1 MSDGPLFIT
10 LGAHV
15 LDVHAKYVEEIPEGQ
30 GGALIEEIR
39 ASPAGAAG
47 GTAITMAKLGARVV
61 TVGAIGGDDLGD
73 LLVTMLGRLGVDT
86 GHLAR
91 KDGVQTSASVLPIR
105 PNGDRPA
112 LHVIGANASVT
123 RDDIPWDLIEQADT
137 LHLGGPEF
145 MHELAPEVLMF
156 AREHGVRTSADVLA
170 DGWPELL
177 DMIAPALEQVDW
189 FLPNEDQALKLT
201 GADDVEAAGKALL
214 ERGVRGCAITC
225 GAHGS
230 VIVQGRAD
238 AGAGVSADAAAGEGE
253 SNGDQRAGAAGI
265 DVERVPAFA
274 IEVVDTTGC
283 GDAFSAGFM
292 RGLSL
297 DRAPR
302 DAARLGSA
310 CASLVA
316 QGLGSD
322 AGEFDLA
329 RADDFASDTP
339 AKANGV

>member
-1 MSDGPLFIT
+1 MSDAPLFIA

-15 LDVHAKYVEEIPEGQ
+15 FDVHAKYVEAIPDGQ

-39 ASPAGAAG
+39 VSPAGAAG
-47 GTAITMAKLGARVV
+47 GTAITMAKLGARTV
-61 TVGAIGGDDLGD
+61 TVGAIGTDDIGD
-73 LLVTMLGRLGVDT
+73 LLVTMLGKLGVET
-86 GHLAR
+86 EHLAR
-91 KDGVQTSASVLPIR
+91 KDGVQTSATVLPIR

-112 LHVIGANASVT
+112 LHVIGANASFT
-123 RDDIPWDLIEQADT
+123 REDVPWDLIEQADT

-145 MHELAPEVLMF
+145 MHELAPEILGF

-189 FLPNEDQALKLT
+189 FLPNDDQAMKLT
-201 GADDVEAAGKALL
+201 GADDAEAAGRALV
-214 ERGVRGCAITC
+214 ERGVGGCAITC
-225 GAHGS
+225 GARGS
-230 VIVQGRAD
+230 VVVTND
-238 AGAGVSADAAAGEGE
+238 GA
-253 SNGDQRAGAAGI
+253 
-265 DVERVPAFA
+265 ERVPAFQ
-274 IEVVDTTGC
+274 IDVVDTTGC

-297 DRAPR
+297 GRTPADS
-302 DAARLGSA
+302 ARLGSA

-329 RADDFASDTP
+329 RAEQFAAETP
-339 AKANGV
+339 TKED

>member
-1 MSDGPLFIT
+1 MSDAPLFIT

-15 LDVHAKYVEEIPEGQ
+15 FDVHAKYVEAIPEGQ

-39 ASPAGAAG
+39 VSPAGAAG
-47 GTAITMAKLGARVV
+47 GTAITMAKLGARTV
-61 TVGAIGGDDLGD
+61 TVGALGADDIGD
-73 LLVTMLGRLGVDT
+73 LLVTMLGKLGVETDQ
-86 GHLAR
+86 LAR
-91 KDGVQTSASVLPIR
+91 KEGVQTSATVLPIR

-112 LHVIGANASVT
+112 LHVIGANASFT
-123 RDDIPWDLIEQADT
+123 REDVPWDLIEQADT

-145 MHELAPEVLMF
+145 MHELAPEILGF
-156 AREHGVRTSADVLA
+156 CREHGVRTSADVLA

-189 FLPNEDQALKLT
+189 FLPNEDQAMKLT
-201 GADDVEAAGKALL
+201 GADDVEAGGRALL
-214 ERGVRGCAITC
+214 ERGIGGCAITC
-225 GAHGS
+225 GARGS
-230 VIVQGRAD
+230 VVITSH
-238 AGAGVSADAAAGEGE
+238 GA
-253 SNGDQRAGAAGI
+253 
-265 DVERVPAFA
+265 ERVPAFHT
-274 IEVVDTTGC
+274 EVVDTTGC

-297 DRAPR
+297 GRSPA

-322 AGEFDLA
+322 AGEFDLDA
-329 RADDFASDTP
+329 ADRFASEAEIKED
-339 AKANGV
+339 

>member
-1 MSDGPLFIT
+1 VSVAPLFIT

-15 LDVHAKYVEEIPEGQ
+15 FDVHAKYVEAIPEGQ

-39 ASPAGAAG
+39 VSPAGAAG
-47 GTAITMAKLGARVV
+47 GTAITMAKLGARTV
-61 TVGAIGGDDLGD
+61 TVGALGKDDIGD
-73 LLVTMLGRLGVDT
+73 LLVTMLAKLGVETD
-86 GHLAR
+86 HLAR
-91 KDGVQTSASVLPIR
+91 KDGVQTSATVLPIR

-112 LHVIGANASVT
+112 LHVIGANAGFT
-123 RDDIPWDLIEQADT
+123 REDVPWDVIEQADT

-145 MHELAPEVLMF
+145 MHELAPEVLSF

-177 DMIAPALEQVDW
+177 DMIAPTLEQVDW
-189 FLPNEDQALKLT
+189 FLPNEDQAMKLT

-214 ERGVRGCAITC
+214 ERGIGGCAITC
-225 GAHGS
+225 GAQGS
-230 VIVQGRAD
+230 VIVTAD
-238 AGAGVSADAAAGEGE
+238 GA
-253 SNGDQRAGAAGI
+253 
-265 DVERVPAFA
+265 ERVPAFQT
-274 IEVVDTTGC
+274 EVVDTTGC

-297 DRAPR
+297 ERSAS

-329 RADDFASDTP
+329 RADDFASQTAP
-339 AKANGV
+339 ARP

>member
-1 MSDGPLFIT
+1 MSEAPLFVT

-15 LDVHAKYVEEIPEGQ
+15 FDVHAKYVEAIPDGQ

-39 ASPAGAAG
+39 VSPAGAAG
-47 GTAITMAKLGARVV
+47 GTAITMAKLGARTV
-61 TVGAIGGDDLGD
+61 TVGAIGKDDIGD
-73 LLVTMLGRLGVDT
+73 LLVTMLGKLGVET

-91 KDGVQTSASVLPIR
+91 KDDVQTSATVLPIR

-123 RDDIPWDLIEQADT
+123 RDDVPWEVIEQADT

-145 MHELAPEVLMF
+145 MHELAPEILGF
-156 AREHGVRTSADVLA
+156 CREHGVRTSADVLA

-189 FLPNEDQALKLT
+189 FLPNEDQAMKLT
-201 GADDVEAAGKALL
+201 EADGVEAAGRALL
-214 ERGVRGCAITC
+214 ERGIGGCAITC
-225 GAHGS
+225 GARGS
-230 VIVQGRAD
+230 VVVTGD
-238 AGAGVSADAAAGEGE
+238 GA
-253 SNGDQRAGAAGI
+253 
-265 DVERVPAFA
+265 ERVAAFET
-274 IEVVDTTGC
+274 EVVDTTGC

-297 DRAPR
+297 GRTPADS
-302 DAARLGSA
+302 ARLGSA

-329 RADDFASDTP
+329 RADEFAAQAAIKED
-339 AKANGV
+339 

>member
-1 MSDGPLFIT
+1 MSDAPLFIT

-15 LDVHAKYVEEIPEGQ
+15 FDVHAKYVEAIPEGQ

-39 ASPAGAAG
+39 VSPAGAAG
-47 GTAITMAKLGARVV
+47 GTAITMAKLGARTV
-61 TVGAIGGDDLGD
+61 TVGAIGRDDIGD
-73 LLVTMLGRLGVDT
+73 LLVTMLGKLGVETD
-86 GHLAR
+86 HLAR
-91 KDGVQTSASVLPIR
+91 KDDVQTSATVLPIR

-112 LHVIGANASVT
+112 LHVIGANGSFT
-123 RDDIPWDLIEQADT
+123 REDVPWDVIEQADT

-145 MHELAPEVLMF
+145 MHELAPEILSF
-156 AREHGVRTSADVLA
+156 CHEHGVRTSADVLA

-177 DMIAPALEQVDW
+177 DMIAPALEHVDW
-189 FLPNEDQALKLT
+189 FLPNDDQAMKLT
-201 GADDVEAAGKALL
+201 GTDDVEAAGRALL
-214 ERGVRGCAITC
+214 ERGIGGCAITC

-230 VIVQGRAD
+230 VV
-238 AGAGVSADAAAGEGE
+238 VTADAA
-253 SNGDQRAGAAGI
+253 
-265 DVERVPAFA
+265 ERVPAFET
-274 IEVVDTTGC
+274 EVVDTTGC

-292 RGLSL
+292 RGASL
-297 DRAPR
+297 ERSPA

-329 RADDFASDTP
+329 RAEQFAAETP
-339 AKANGV
+339 TLQDQP

>member
-1 MSDGPLFIT
+1 MSDAPLFIP

-15 LDVHAKYVEEIPEGQ
+15 FDVHAKYVEEIPEGQ

-39 ASPAGAAG
+39 VSPAGAAG
-47 GTAITMAKLGARVV
+47 GTAITMAKLGARTV
-61 TVGAIGGDDLGD
+61 TVGVIGKDDIGD
-73 LLVTMLGRLGVDT
+73 LLVTMLGKLGVET
-86 GHLAR
+86 GQLAR
-91 KDGVQTSASVLPIR
+91 KDGVQTSATVLPIR

-112 LHVIGANASVT
+112 LHVIGANAAFT
-123 RDDIPWDLIEQADT
+123 RDDVPWDLIAQADT

-145 MHELAPEVLMF
+145 MHELAPEILSF
-156 AREHGVRTSADVLA
+156 AREHGARTSADVLA

-177 DMIAPALEQVDW
+177 DMIAPALESVDW
-189 FLPNEDQALKLT
+189 FLPNEDQAMKLT
-201 GADDVEAAGKALL
+201 GTDDVDAAGEALI
-214 ERGVRGCAITC
+214 ERGVGGCAITC
-225 GAHGS
+225 GARGS
-230 VIVQGRAD
+230 LIVTAD
-238 AGAGVSADAAAGEGE
+238 GA
-253 SNGDQRAGAAGI
+253 
-265 DVERVPAFA
+265 ERVPAFQ

-297 DRAPR
+297 GRTPG

-310 CASLVA
+310 CAALVA

-329 RADDFASDTP
+329 RADAFAETTP
-339 AKANGV
+339 TKED

>member
-1 MSDGPLFIT
+1 VSDQPLFIT

-15 LDVHAKYVEEIPEGQ
+15 LDVHAKYVEAIPEGQ

-39 ASPAGAAG
+39 VSPAGAAG
-47 GTAITMAKLGARVV
+47 GTAITIAKLGARIA
-61 TVGAIGGDDLGD
+61 TVGALGKDDLGD
-73 LLVTMLGRLGVDT
+73 LLVTMLGRLGVETD
-86 GHLAR
+86 GLVR

-112 LHVIGANASVT
+112 IHVIGANATFT
-123 RDDIPWDLIEQADT
+123 RDDVPWDLIEQADT

-145 MHELAPEVLMF
+145 MHELAPEILGF
-156 AREHGVRTSADVLA
+156 CRQHGVRTSADVLA

-189 FLPNEDQALKLT
+189 FLPNEDQATKLT
-201 GADDVEAAGKALL
+201 GTNDVGAAGQALI
-214 ERGVRGCAITC
+214 ERGVGGCAITC
-225 GAHGS
+225 GARGS
-230 VIVQGRAD
+230 VVVSGD
-238 AGAGVSADAAAGEGE
+238 GA
-253 SNGDQRAGAAGI
+253 
-265 DVERVPAFA
+265 ERVPAFE

-297 DRAPR
+297 GRTPVDC
-302 DAARLGSA
+302 ARLGSA

-322 AGEFDLA
+322 AGEFDLEA
-329 RADDFASDTP
+329 ADRFAADTQT
-339 AKANGV
+339 KEG

>member
-1 MSDGPLFIT
+1 MSELFVT

-39 ASPAGAAG
+39 VSPAGAAG
-47 GTAITMAKLGARVV
+47 GTAITMAKLGARTV
-61 TVGAIGGDDLGD
+61 TIGALGADDLGD
-73 LLVTMLGRLGVDT
+73 LLVTLLGRLGVETD
-86 GHLAR
+86 HLAR

-123 RDDIPWDLIEQADT
+123 RDDIPWDVIEQADT

-145 MHELAPEVLMF
+145 MHELAPEVLKF
-156 AREHGVRTSADVLA
+156 AREHGVTTSADVLA

-177 DMIAPALEQVDW
+177 DMIAPALEHVDW
-189 FLPNEDQALKLT
+189 FLPNEDQAMKLT
-201 GADDVEAAGKALL
+201 GADDADAAGRALV
-214 ERGVRGCAITC
+214 ERGVGGCAITC
-225 GAHGS
+225 GARGS
-230 VIVQGRAD
+230 VIVSGD
-238 AGAGVSADAAAGEGE
+238 GA
-253 SNGDQRAGAAGI
+253 
-265 DVERVPAFA
+265 ERVPAFE

-297 DRAPR
+297 DRSPA
-302 DAARLGSA
+302 DAAKLGSA

-329 RADDFASDTP
+329 AADKFAADTP
-339 AKANGV
+339 AKEG

>member
-1 MSDGPLFIT
+1 MSDAPLFIT

-15 LDVHAKYVEEIPEGQ
+15 FDVHAKYVEGIPEGQ

-39 ASPAGAAG
+39 VSPAGAAG
-47 GTAITMAKLGARVV
+47 GTAITMAKLGARTV
-61 TVGAIGGDDLGD
+61 TVGALGNDDIGD
-73 LLVTMLGRLGVDT
+73 LLVTMLAKLGVETD
-86 GHLAR
+86 HLAR
-91 KDGVQTSASVLPIR
+91 KDGVQTSATVLPIR

-112 LHVIGANASVT
+112 LHVIGANAGFT
-123 RDDIPWDLIEQADT
+123 RDDVPWEVIEQADT

-145 MHELAPEVLMF
+145 MHELAPEILSF

-177 DMIAPALEQVDW
+177 DMIGPALEQVDW
-189 FLPNEDQALKLT
+189 FLPNEDQAMKLT
-201 GADDVEAAGKALL
+201 GADDVQAAGKALL
-214 ERGVRGCAITC
+214 ERGIGGCAITC
-225 GAHGS
+225 GAQGS
-230 VIVQGRAD
+230 VIVTTD
-238 AGAGVSADAAAGEGE
+238 GA
-253 SNGDQRAGAAGI
+253 
-265 DVERVPAFA
+265 ERVPAFQT
-274 IEVVDTTGC
+274 EVVDTTGC

-297 DRAPR
+297 ERSPA

-329 RADDFASDTP
+329 RADEFASET
-339 AKANGV
+339 ATAQ